1 MNNLVFG
8 RLLLVKAGVANLTVR
23 EIDPAPC
30 KILTIFIRLIVTI
43 LQASQFLLSKASQ
56 FALFQPALFFIKL
69 L

>member
-56 FALFQPALFFIKL
+56 FALFQPALFLKI
-69 L
+69 